1 MNNLWMLEA
10 LLVMLLLGALI
21 GIIRELREMRKRRIG
36 KIVREAMERQLRR
49 GGRDEQYDVMC
60 EAITEIV
67 HRLRIP
73 AEYIVPG
80 GVQDEER

>member
-1 MNNLWMLEA
+1 MDNLWLVKA
-10 LLVMLLLGALI
+10 LTVLLLLGAVI
-21 GIIRELREMRKRRIG
+21 GIIRELRDMRKRRIG

-60 EAITEIV
+60 DAIAEIV
-67 HRLRIP
+67 NRLRIP

-80 GVQDEER
+80 GVQDEDG